1 MHTGRPLNNLA
12 DLVWT
17 LVRTDFTTRYHG
29 TLGGFLWAL
38 LKPLTMF
45 LVLMGVFSFVF
56 TNTPQY
62 RIGLILGLFL
72 YASGRVGP
80 GYWAILS
87 GSGALFVAAIHFG
100 PTAVEPPADIINLYE
115 VRIVGWLAFL
125 WLVVF
130 VVVLV
135 VTCLYELRSWFAQR
149 ETRRLRSRGGE

>member
-1 MHTGRPLNNLA
+1 MEHATPFTFSLGVYPLML
-12 DLVWT
+12 
-17 LVRTDFTTRYHG
+17 
-29 TLGGFLWAL
+29 
-38 LKPLTMF
+38 
-45 LVLMGVFSFVF
+45 
-56 TNTPQY
+56 
-62 RIGLILGLFL
+62 LGLFL

-130 VVVLV
+130 VGVLV
-135 VTCLYELRSWFAQR
+135 GTCLYEIRSWFHQR
-149 ETRRLRSRGGE
+149 KVRSADPRGGE

>member
-1 MHTGRPLNNLA
+1 ML
-12 DLVWT
+12 
-17 LVRTDFTTRYHG
+17 Y
-29 TLGGFLWAL
+29 
-38 LKPLTMF
+38 
-45 LVLMGVFSFVF
+45 
-56 TNTPQY
+56 
-62 RIGLILGLFL
+62 GLIFLAMFMSLGHHIDHVIRGNHVGWLLTEHATPFTYSLGVYPLILLGLFL

-149 ETRRLRSRGGE
+149 DTRRLRSRGGE